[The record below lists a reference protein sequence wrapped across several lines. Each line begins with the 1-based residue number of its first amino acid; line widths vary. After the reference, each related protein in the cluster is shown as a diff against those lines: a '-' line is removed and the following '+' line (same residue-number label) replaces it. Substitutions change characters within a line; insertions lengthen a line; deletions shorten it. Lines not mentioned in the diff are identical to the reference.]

1 MELGSTV
8 TLNIKGTTPDGMVF
22 VETTPDNLMTF
33 QTGMDMVIDGLEFEI
48 LGMEKGEKKTV
59 VIDQYKAYG
68 EYLEEYTTRVPLEQ
82 VPVSGLK
89 PGKRVYMH
97 SSDDGNPILATVIE
111 VTRTDVV
118 FDLNHPLAGM
128 DLTYEIEI
136 IDVEEPPENFVS
148 AREKEEHMK
157 ENMKLLGGD
166 QSPYD
171 YR

>member
-8 TLNIKGTTPDGMVF
+8 TLHIKGTTPDGTVF

-33 QTGMDMVIDGLEFEI
+33 QTGMDMVIDGLEREI

-59 VIDQYKAYG
+59 TISQYDAYG
-68 EYLEEYTTRVPLEQ
+68 EYLDDYTTRVPLEQ
-82 VPVSGLK
+82 IPVGGLR

-97 SSDDGNPILATVIE
+97 SSDDGNPILATVLE
-111 VTRTDVV
+111 VTRTDAI
-118 FDLNHPLAGM
+118 FDLNHPLAGQ

-136 IDVEEPPENFVS
+136 VEVEAAPENFVS
-148 AREKEEHMK
+148 FKEKEDHMK